1 MIGQL
6 KHRSCSEND
15 RLKMIGGLLRKTI
28 HQNDRWS
35 VGKKNQQND
44 RSFWVA
50 ESFTHQN
57 DRHENDRLEAKSRF
71 WEVKMIDYFGD

>member
-1 MIGQL
+1 MVGQL
-6 KHRSCSEND
+6 KHRIYSEND
-15 RLKMIGGLLRKTI
+15 RLKMIGGLLRKKITKMI
-28 HQNDRWS
+28 AGQWE
-35 VGKKNQQND
+35 KKIQQNN

-71 WEVKMIDYFGD
+71 SGSE